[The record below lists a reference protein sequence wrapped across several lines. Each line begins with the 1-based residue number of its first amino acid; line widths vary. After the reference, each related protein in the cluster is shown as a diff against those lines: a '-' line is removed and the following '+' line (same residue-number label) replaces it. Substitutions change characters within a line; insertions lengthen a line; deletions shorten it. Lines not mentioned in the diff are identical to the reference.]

1 MTLTQ
6 RRAALEKARFYA
18 ILDTGYVAPD
28 RLVAVA
34 EQIVHGGV
42 DLLQFRAKGWM
53 RSEIVRVGQELR
65 EIIPA
70 IDAATPGPL
79 FILNDHP
86 GLVEE
91 IGADGV
97 PVNVVVVRGLGLGLD
112 EKAVE
117 AITQWRF
124 KPATLAGEP
133 VAVSAQVEIN
143 FRLM

>member
-1 MTLTQ
+1 MTEQ
-6 RRAALEKARFYA
+6 ALA
-18 ILDTGYVAPD
+18 I
-28 RLVAVA
+28 RQEHA
-34 EQIVHGGV
+34 EQVKASLPVNPNVHKMSEGTKPV
-42 DLLQFRAKGWM
+42 LLTKVEPKYSQDARLAKYSG
-53 RSEIVRVGQELR
+53 SALLSI
-65 EIIPA
+65 
-70 IDAATPGPL
+70 
-79 FILNDHP
+79 
-86 GLVEE
+86 E